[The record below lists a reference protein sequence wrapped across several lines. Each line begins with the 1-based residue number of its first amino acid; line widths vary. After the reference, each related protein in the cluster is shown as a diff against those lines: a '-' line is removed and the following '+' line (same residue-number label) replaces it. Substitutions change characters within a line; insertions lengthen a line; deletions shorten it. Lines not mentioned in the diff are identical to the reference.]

1 MVNDHQ
7 FEGGRDEFRR
17 GGDAFDPHNGE
28 RPLADREVPLG
39 SGHPAVAVHQ
49 WLDGEGSESSA
60 RLSDAREVELWN
72 RINEEA
78 ERRRRMRT
86 PAPVLDRIM
95 ASIPNLPAV
104 APAAP
109 KPWWQGSVSLSPIVL
124 AGAGL
129 GMLVLGAL
137 VGSMMR

>member
-1 MVNDHQ
+1 MFDDLQ
-7 FEGGRDEFRR
+7 SDGL
-17 GGDAFDPHNGE
+17 GDGQKRERPAHPD

-39 SGHPAVAVHQ
+39 TGHPAVAVQQ
-49 WLDGEGSESSA
+49 WLDGDGSEANA
-60 RLSDAREVELWN
+60 RHADSREVELWN

-86 PAPVLDRIM
+86 PAHVLDRIM

-109 KPWWQGSVSLSPIVL
+109 KPWWQGSVSLSPLVL

-129 GMLVLGAL
+129 GILVLGAV
-137 VGSMMR
+137 VGAALR